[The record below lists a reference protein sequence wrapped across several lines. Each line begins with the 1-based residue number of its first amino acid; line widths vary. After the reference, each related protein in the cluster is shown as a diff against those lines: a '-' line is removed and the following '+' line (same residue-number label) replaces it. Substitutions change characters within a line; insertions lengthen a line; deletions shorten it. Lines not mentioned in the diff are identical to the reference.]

1 MKLKRTKIKI
11 PTCKFSVKQYIMLT
25 MYATPFIDLLNG
37 FIGDKFPVGKICRT
51 MIILMN
57 LLFCIK
63 YTTFTSKKVACISY
77 CIMIYM
83 IVHVLVADMISTT
96 NNFTRSINFTMK
108 LMLFVSELL
117 LIILAIER
125 NIINKRNIEKFWKF
139 SCWFVPVS
147 LLIAKV
153 FNYSNAVFSSKAGL
167 YASVNAMS
175 IIFIVQFILCIMYA
189 EKQKKYWMAV
199 LMNMLVLALLG
210 TKSPYLYI
218 VLILVL
224 LMLFYSKHRAKT
236 IGVVALCGAFAY
248 CVLKRYFLDKMIEIY
263 KYQSY
268 YLLYQLQHKA
278 IWGYLLSGRNVMV
291 KRIWDMLVTKN
302 LIPVTFLFG
311 IGAGNLVSG
320 AEMDMIEILFS
331 YGIGVTVGIY
341 YLVLRS
347 FGWHCVEKNRNLF
360 FNVAIFC
367 LVTFGFLGGHTFT
380 EAIAATYSAILI
392 GYKYSFKYEDYLRGK
407 SDEQNDSVYYN
418 LQ

>member
-1 MKLKRTKIKI
+1 
-11 PTCKFSVKQYIMLT
+11 MLT

-153 FNYSNAVFSSKAGL
+153 FNY
-167 YASVNAMS
+167 
-175 IIFIVQFILCIMYA
+175 
-189 EKQKKYWMAV
+189 
-199 LMNMLVLALLG
+199 LL
-210 TKSPYLYI
+210 
-218 VLILVL
+218 
-224 LMLFYSKHRAKT
+224 
-236 IGVVALCGAFAY
+236 
-248 CVLKRYFLDKMIEIY
+248 
-263 KYQSY
+263 
-268 YLLYQLQHKA
+268 
-278 IWGYLLSGRNVMV
+278 
-291 KRIWDMLVTKN
+291 
-302 LIPVTFLFG
+302 
-311 IGAGNLVSG
+311 
-320 AEMDMIEILFS
+320 
-331 YGIGVTVGIY
+331 
-341 YLVLRS
+341 
-347 FGWHCVEKNRNLF
+347 
-360 FNVAIFC
+360 
-367 LVTFGFLGGHTFT
+367 
-380 EAIAATYSAILI
+380 
-392 GYKYSFKYEDYLRGK
+392 
-407 SDEQNDSVYYN
+407 
-418 LQ
+418 

>member
-11 PTCKFSVKQYIMLT
+11 PTCKFSVKQYIML
-25 MYATPFIDLLNG
+25 
-37 FIGDKFPVGKICRT
+37 T

-117 LIILAIER
+117 L
-125 NIINKRNIEKFWKF
+125 IINKRNIEKFWKF

-248 CVLKRYFLDKMIEIY
+248 CVLKRYFLDKIIEIY

>member
-1 MKLKRTKIKI
+1 
-11 PTCKFSVKQYIMLT
+11 MLT

-189 EKQKKYWMAV
+189 EKQK
-199 LMNMLVLALLG
+199 N
-210 TKSPYLYI
+210 
-218 VLILVL
+218 
-224 LMLFYSKHRAKT
+224 
-236 IGVVALCGAFAY
+236 IGWQY
-248 CVLKRYFLDKMIEIY
+248 
-263 KYQSY
+263 
-268 YLLYQLQHKA
+268 
-278 IWGYLLSGRNVMV
+278 
-291 KRIWDMLVTKN
+291 
-302 LIPVTFLFG
+302 
-311 IGAGNLVSG
+311 
-320 AEMDMIEILFS
+320 
-331 YGIGVTVGIY
+331 
-341 YLVLRS
+341 
-347 FGWHCVEKNRNLF
+347 
-360 FNVAIFC
+360 
-367 LVTFGFLGGHTFT
+367 
-380 EAIAATYSAILI
+380 
-392 GYKYSFKYEDYLRGK
+392 
-407 SDEQNDSVYYN
+407 
-418 LQ
+418 